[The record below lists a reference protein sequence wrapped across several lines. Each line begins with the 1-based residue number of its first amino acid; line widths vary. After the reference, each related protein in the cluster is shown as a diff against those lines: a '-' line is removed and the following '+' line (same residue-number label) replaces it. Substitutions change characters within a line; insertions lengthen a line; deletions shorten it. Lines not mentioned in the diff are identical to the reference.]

1 MLRRTL
7 VFATVAVIVGTS
19 AARAQF
25 PADVQRGQRVRVW
38 LPESYPQMNSPAHR
52 QLMRGIVDDVAADTL
67 RLSVPGAVG
76 SLAIPRASIR
86 RLDLSRG
93 KPSRIAS
100 MLERGIGGAI
110 VTGLVFAAT
119 NAIYTSND
127 NFATQYDSN
136 WDAALAG
143 AAWGGGLGAAIG
155 LVWPTERWRRLRL
168 R

>member
-1 MLRRTL
+1 MSQRAL
-7 VFATVAVIVGTS
+7 VLAAVATIAGANV
-19 AARAQF
+19 ARAQF
-25 PADVQRGQRVRVW
+25 SADVQRGQRVRVW
-38 LPESYPQMNSPAHR
+38 VPESYAQANSPAHR
-52 QLMRGIVDDVAADTL
+52 LLLRGTVDDVAADTL
-67 RLSVPGAVG
+67 RLSVPGTLGA
-76 SLAIPRASIR
+76 LAIPRASIR
-86 RLDLSRG
+86 RLDISRG

-119 NAIYTSND
+119 NAIYTSSD
-127 NFATQYDSN
+127 NFSTQYDSN

-143 AAWGGGLGAAIG
+143 AAWGGGIGAAFG

>member
-1 MLRRTL
+1 MSQRAL
-7 VFATVAVIVGTS
+7 VLAAVATIAGANV
-19 AARAQF
+19 ARAQF
-25 PADVQRGQRVRVW
+25 SADVQRGQRVRVW
-38 LPESYPQMNSPAHR
+38 VPESYAQANSPAHR
-52 QLMRGIVDDVAADTL
+52 LLLRGTVDDVAADTL
-67 RLSVPGAVG
+67 RLSVPGTLGA
-76 SLAIPRASIR
+76 LAIPRASIR
-86 RLDLSRG
+86 RLDISRG

-119 NAIYTSND
+119 
-127 NFATQYDSN
+127 QYDSN

-143 AAWGGGLGAAIG
+143 AAWGGGIGAAFG